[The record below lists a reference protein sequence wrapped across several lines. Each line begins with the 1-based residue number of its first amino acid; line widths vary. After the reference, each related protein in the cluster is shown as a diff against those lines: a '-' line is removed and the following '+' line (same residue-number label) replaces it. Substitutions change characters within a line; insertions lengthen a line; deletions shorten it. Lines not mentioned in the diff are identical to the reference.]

1 LDARVNL
8 SNQEVFRLA
17 READKD
23 GSRTVGIITKCD
35 ALQRGDGKK
44 VLNIAQ
50 NTVEK
55 LTHGWFLVKNRS
67 TQDLK
72 DGVTL
77 QERDV
82 KEKAFFDA
90 ISLWNMLS
98 KERVGVEPLTRFLS
112 NLLLNHIQKEFPV
125 LLSEIEA
132 LVTKTQEQLK
142 GYGEPRQTLSQQRRF
157 LRRMAA

>member
-1 LDARVNL
+1 MDARVNL
-8 SNQEVFRLA
+8 SNQEVFRLV

-23 GSRTVGIITKCD
+23 GSRTVGVITKCD
-35 ALQRGDGKK
+35 ALQRGDEKE

-82 KEKAFFDA
+82 KEKAFFEVT
-90 ISLWNMLS
+90 SPWNMLS
-98 KERVGVEPLTRFLS
+98 KERVGGEPLTRFLS
-112 NLLLNHIQKEFPV
+112 NLLLNHIKKEFPMLV
-125 LLSEIEA
+125 SEIEA
-132 LVTKTQEQLK
+132 LVTKTQELLK
-142 GYGEPRQTLSQQRRF
+142 VYGEPRQTIS
-157 LRRMAA
+157 